1 MINFEPEITKKMT
14 LHAKKSIKEAE
25 NIATHYGS
33 PTIRPEHL
41 LFAVFLEEGC
51 IGNIILKN
59 LGVKREHFNQL
70 LGNKKSQEEKPPV
83 AKEPSAKLSP
93 LLKSI
98 ITKAYSLAKAFD
110 YPYVG
115 TEHLIYSI
123 LESNE
128 EIIQKI
134 IHKSSALKK
143 ENSPDDRISNILQG
157 IFKNDAFPNL
167 SKIFDLP
174 DITLSKKNPAS
185 ATPYLDQF
193 CINLN
198 EEAAKKDDVIIGR
211 EKELERITNILGR
224 KTKNNPILIGDPGVG
239 KTVLVSGLAKK
250 IQTGDVPQTLQN
262 KKILTLDIA
271 LLVAGTSFRGEFENR
286 LKEVIREVRENPN
299 IVLFIDEIHNIVGA
313 GNTSGGLDAA
323 NILKPP
329 LSKGEIRCIGAT
341 TREEYKKHIE
351 KDAALERRF
360 QPIVVNEPTPDE
372 TKKILFGIKDSYEKF
387 HNVIISDAAIESAV
401 NLSVR
406 YIQDRFL
413 PDKTIDIIDETASAI
428 RNKNM
433 TSNLSKKIGNL
444 ERQREITINEKNR
457 FVNQEKYEEAM
468 ALRRKESA
476 LSQKIATLKN
486 QREKLKKEIAIT
498 VSAEEIA
505 KTLAHISGIPLE
517 KINSGVSANK
527 IRNLKKILNNNVIGQ
542 EQAIEKIADVITR
555 SYSGISN
562 PDRPLGSFLFLG
574 PTGVGKT
581 LAAKMLAQSVFES
594 EKNLIR
600 IDMSEFMERHNVSR
614 LIGAPAGYIGYE
626 EGGKLTEAVR
636 HNPYCL
642 ILFDEIEKAH
652 PDVFNLLLQI
662 LEEGMLTDA
671 EGRQI
676 NFRNTIVI
684 LTSNLGTSEFTSSA
698 KLGFREKEK
707 NQFPHNFNDIRDYC
721 LSELKKQMKPE
732 LINRLDHIIVFN
744 PLGQKEIKKITGLE
758 ISKLE
763 KRLKKNGFSLSYD
776 PSIIDFLAGVSMDF
790 DQGARQVRKNVQE
803 FLENAIARKIVA
815 GKIKDK
821 TIRVQT
827 KDGKITFI

>member
-25 NIATHYGS
+25 NIAAHYGCS
-33 PTIRPEHL
+33 TIRPEHL
-41 LFAVFLEEGC
+41 LFAVFVEDGSM
-51 IGNIILKN
+51 GSIILKN

-70 LGNKKSQEEKPPV
+70 LTSKQNHEEKSSIS
-83 AKEPSAKLSP
+83 KETSIKLSP

-98 ITKAYSLAKAFD
+98 ITNAYSLANSFD

-115 TEHLIYSI
+115 TEHLAYSI
-123 LESNE
+123 LKSNE

-134 IHKSSALKK
+134 IHKSSVMKK
-143 ENSPDDRISNILQG
+143 ENSPNIQISNILQG
-157 IFKNDAFPNL
+157 IFKNDSFPNL

-174 DITLSKKNPAS
+174 EITLSKKNPS
-185 ATPYLDQF
+185 STTPFLDQF
-193 CINLN
+193 CVNLN
-198 EEAAKKDDVIIGR
+198 EEAMKKDDTIIGR

-224 KTKNNPILIGDPGVG
+224 KTKNNPVLIGDPGVG

-286 LKEVIREVRENPN
+286 LKEVIREIKENPD
-299 IVLFIDEIHNIVGA
+299 IILFIDEIHNIVGA

-329 LSKGEIRCIGAT
+329 LSKGDIRCIGAT

-360 QPIVVNEPTPDE
+360 QPITVNEPTPDE
-372 TKKILFGIKDSYEKF
+372 TKKILIGIKNSYEKF
-387 HNVIISDAAIESAV
+387 HNVIISEDAIESAV

-413 PDKTIDIIDETASAI
+413 PDKAIDIIDETASAI

-433 TSNLSKKIGNL
+433 TSDLFKKIGSL
-444 ERQREITINEKNR
+444 ERKRETIVKEKNQ
-457 FVNQEKYEEAM
+457 FVNEEKYEEAM
-468 ALRRKESA
+468 LLRQKESV
-476 LSQKIATLKN
+476 LSQKIAALKN
-486 QREKLKKEIAIT
+486 TKEKLEKEITIT

-505 KTLAHISGIPLE
+505 KTLSYISGIPLE
-517 KINSGVSANK
+517 KITSGVSINK
-527 IRNLKKILNNNVIGQ
+527 IKNLKKILNDNVIGQ
-542 EQAIEKIADVITR
+542 EQAIEKIADVIMR

-562 PDRPLGSFLFLG
+562 PNRPLGSFLFLG

-581 LAAKMLAQSVFES
+581 LAAKMLAQSIFES
-594 EKNLIR
+594 EKNLVR
-600 IDMSEFMERHNVSR
+600 IDMSEFMERHNISR

-626 EGGKLTEAVR
+626 EGGKLTETIR
-636 HNPYCL
+636 HNPYSL

-671 EGRQI
+671 EGRQV
-676 NFRNTIVI
+676 NFRNTIII

-698 KLGFREKEK
+698 KMGFQEKEK
-707 NQFPHNFNDIRDYC
+707 TRFSRSFKDIQNYC

-744 PLGQKEIKKITGLE
+744 PLGKKEIEKITLLE
-758 ISKLE
+758 TIKLE
-763 KRLKKNGFSLSYD
+763 ERLKKNGFSLSHD
-776 PSIIDFLAGVSMDF
+776 SSVIDFLAGFSLDF
-790 DQGARQVRKNVQE
+790 DQGARLVRKNVQE
-803 FLENAIARKIVA
+803 LLENAIAKKIV
-815 GKIKDK
+815 G
-821 TIRVQT
+821 
-827 KDGKITFI
+827 GKITNMTIHVQIKEGKIILT